1 MVKCPLNAFA
11 VGTDPAESADFAGT
25 DPAGM
30 KILGVFQID
39 F

>member
-1 MVKCPLNAFA
+1 LNAFA

-25 DPAGM
+25 DFAGTDPAGM
-30 KILGVFQID
+30 KIPGVFQID